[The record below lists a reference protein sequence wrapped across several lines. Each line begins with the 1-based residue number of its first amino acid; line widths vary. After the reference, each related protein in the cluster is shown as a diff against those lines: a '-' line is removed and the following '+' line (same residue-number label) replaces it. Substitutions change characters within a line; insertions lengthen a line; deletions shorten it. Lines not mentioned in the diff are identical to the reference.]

1 MNYHIL
7 IDHWFVD
14 DFIITAEQV
23 DPKNNTFILTLDGPA
38 HHVKSSL
45 AVFAPFGSQAL
56 NDIFH
61 KIKSGDRV
69 FVHWFQ
75 DAVMSYI
82 DGMPADVPL
91 YLVFWGGDFLSQTKK
106 SSDFNYDPLTR
117 EYLRKNS
124 GLRVSKGLIGYAKR
138 MVYEFQQSRTRQAAE
153 QAQVAVRKRFM
164 SRLNYFCHW
173 NHKDLEKVVAEF
185 GGSPKFLQ
193 FYYGGGLDQI
203 PGPVHAKQRSTDI
216 LVWLGNSDTPANNH
230 LDVFR
235 LLKKFRGRNMM
246 IACPLSYGIG
256 DGSYGN
262 FIDNTG
268 AVFFGERWRSI
279 RKMMALND
287 YLLLQE
293 DVDIAIMGHN
303 RSQASGNI
311 IAFMKM
317 GKKVYLKEESTIYSL
332 LIEKGMQVFSVS
344 ALEQES
350 FEEFSRPLT
359 IEQAN
364 ENSKLIT
371 GLFSDEGKI
380 RGFQRILR
388 D

>member
-1 MNYHIL
+1 VNYHIL

-23 DPKNNTFILTLDGPA
+23 DPNNNTFILTQESPA
-38 HHVKSSL
+38 RHVKSIQ

-56 NDIFH
+56 GNIF
-61 KIKSGDRV
+61 KNIKRDDRV

-82 DGMPADVPL
+82 DSMPADVRL
-91 YLVFWGGDFLSQTKK
+91 YLVFWGGDFLSQTKEL
-106 SSDFNYDPLTR
+106 SDFNYDPLTK
-117 EYLRKNS
+117 EYLRKTSRVRIS
-124 GLRVSKGLIGYAKR
+124 GGLIGYAKR
-138 MVYEFQQSRTRQAAE
+138 AVYEFQQSRARRATERE
-153 QAQVAVRKRFM
+153 QVAVRKRFM
-164 SRLNYFCHW
+164 QRLNYFCHW
-173 NHKDLEKVVAEF
+173 NHKDVEKVVSVF
-185 GGSPKFLQ
+185 GGKPEFLH

-203 PGPVHAKQRSTDI
+203 PGANLTTQKANHSH
-216 LVWLGNSDTPANNH
+216 VWLGNSDTPTNNH
-230 LDVFR
+230 LDAFE
-235 LLKKFRGRNMM
+235 LLKRFRNDRMS
-246 IACPLSYGIG
+246 ITCPLSYGFG

-262 FIDNTG
+262 FIDQAG
-268 AVFFGERWRSI
+268 AAAFGQQWRSI

-287 YLLLQE
+287 YLRMQE
-293 DVDIAIMGHN
+293 DVDIAIMCHN

-332 LIEKGMQVFSVS
+332 LIEKGLKIFGVT
-344 ALEQES
+344 ALERET
-350 FEEFSRPLT
+350 FEEFAKPLSV
-359 IEQAN
+359 EESN
-364 ENSKLIT
+364 MNSKLIT
-371 GLFSDEGKI
+371 DLFSDEGKI